1 MMNGK
6 SLVNVCVFVV
16 VFVAPLWAQE
26 TFTVDRCVEMA
37 TEHSYQLRI
46 ADAQAEIARD
56 TKAQAIAE
64 FFPHAST
71 VGTYQYIDKNIQLL
85 DYSRLDVSTLI
96 PTYMRNLTEV
106 NLQGVALGG
115 VTIVQ
120 PIFLGG
126 KLIVATQMAD
136 LAGDM
141 VAEQKRTEQEQLSL
155 LVQQNYWAIVALS
168 QKKRMTEQLL
178 TNVEQN
184 QTNVRYLIAEG
195 LLTPADSLLM
205 KVRADEVALADS
217 KIADAIELARLNL
230 KQLCGIEPDAAFTLA
245 DEQTDAIITDLTDLA
260 YSDDDVY
267 ANRGEIRTLEL
278 ARRMDKK
285 ETALAVAGSLP
296 NVVVNAN
303 YLMANRNWEH
313 GIKEGFGGTYNVG
326 VTMQVPITGWIGG
339 GYRIHSRQVGERI
352 RDYEIA
358 MAKEKVSL
366 DVQQAV
372 LRYQQAVRA
381 LDKAVEAKENADVN
395 MEKVNLSFAEGL
407 ISPTLLLT
415 AETSWLQASI
425 ELVDAQIALKRAELE
440 FNRSTGKIVDNYG
453 K

>member
-1 MMNGK
+1 MMK
-6 SLVNVCVFVV
+6 KILTVFVCVV
-16 VFVAPLWAQE
+16 VFVCVDVPPLSAE
-26 TFTVDRCVEMA
+26 EAFTIDRCVELA
-37 TEHSYQLRI
+37 TEHSYSLRVI
-46 ADAQAEIARD
+46 DAQGEIARD

-64 FFPHAST
+64 FFPHASA
-71 VGTYQYIDKNIQLL
+71 VATYQYIDKNIQLL
-85 DYSRLDVSTLI
+85 DYSRLDISALI
-96 PTYMRNLTEV
+96 PSYMRNLTEV
-106 NLQGVALGG
+106 DLHGVALGG

-136 LAGDM
+136 LAGDL
-141 VAEQKRTEQEQLSL
+141 VAEQKRNEQEQLSL

-168 QKKRMTEQLL
+168 QKKKMTEQLL
-178 TNVEQN
+178 IYVEQN
-184 QTNVRYLIAEG
+184 RTTVRYLIDEG
-195 LLTPADSLLM
+195 LLTPSDSLLLA
-205 KVRADEVALADS
+205 VRADEVALADS
-217 KIADAIELARLNL
+217 KISDAVELARLNL
-230 KQLCGIEPDAAFTLA
+230 KQLCGIEPDASFVLA
-245 DEQTDAIITDLTDLA
+245 DEQTDDIVTELTNLA

-267 ANRGEIRTLEL
+267 AHRGEIRGLEL

-285 ETALAVAGSLP
+285 ETAMAVAGSLP

-339 GYRIHSRQVGERI
+339 GYRIHSKQVSERI
-352 RDYEIA
+352 REYEIE

-372 LRYQQAVRA
+372 LRYQQAVKA
-381 LDKAVEAKENADVN
+381 LDMAVTAKEHADIN
-395 MEKVNLSFAEGL
+395 MNKMNLSFSEGL
-407 ISPTLLLT
+407 ISPTLLLA

-425 ELVDAQIALKRAELE
+425 ELVDAQIALKHAELE
-440 FNRSTGKIVDNYG
+440 FHRAVGRVVEN
-453 K
+453 